1 LLRTSSIV
9 ICQKKRKA
17 KKGKETKS
25 KRKQEHVLKPGLLLK
40 TRLHPGSE
48 PWESY
53 SLIPSAEESRTGIT
67 YGLQY
72 FTVNVY
78 PEI

>member
-1 LLRTSSIV
+1 
-9 ICQKKRKA
+9 
-17 KKGKETKS
+17 
-25 KRKQEHVLKPGLLLK
+25 VLKPGLLLK

-48 PWESY
+48 PWEGY
-53 SLIPSAEESRTGIT
+53 SLTLLGTIPSAEESRTGIT